1 METRVIVIVGP
12 TCSGKTD
19 LSIDLALKLNSE
31 IISADSRQVYKLLNI
46 GTAQPSQQHR
56 ESVKH
61 HLVDL
66 LNPDQEFNASRFSN
80 ESSKLIEA
88 IHKNNKIPIV
98 CGGSGLYVKSL
109 IDGIIDEVEVDKAYR
124 NELYDLRK
132 MYGNEYLY
140 NQLLKVDLESAG
152 KMLPQ
157 NWKRVVRALEVFH
170 VTGKTIGYFHSQRKQ
185 KSSFNF
191 IQFGL
196 EWERTALYKNIND
209 RVDRMIECGLI
220 EEVSYILRQGFKKE
234 INSLNTVGY
243 KEIISYLENNINLD
257 KAIELIKRNTRRFA
271 KRQITWFKADPRI
284 TWLKVNTHGDLSVHA
299 EKIFLSLKKLIV

>member
-31 IISADSRQVYKLLNI
+31 IISSDSRQVYKLLNI
-46 GTAQPSQQHR
+46 GTAKPSLQQI

-80 ESSKLIEA
+80 ESSKLIDS

-140 NQLLKVDLESAG
+140 NQLGKVDLESAG

-170 VTGKTIGYFHSQRKQ
+170 VTGKTIGYFHSQLKQ

-196 EWERTALYKNIND
+196 EWERTALYKNIYD

-243 KEIISYLENNINLD
+243 KEIISYLENKISLD
-257 KAIELIKRNTRRFA
+257 TAIELIKRNTRRFA
-271 KRQITWFKADPRI
+271 KRQITWFKADTRI
-284 TWLKVNTHGDLSVHA
+284 NWLKVNTHCDLSAHA
-299 EKIFLSLKKLIV
+299 EKIFLSLKNK

>member
-140 NQLLKVDLESAG
+140 NQLKKVDLESAG

-170 VTGKTIGYFHSQRKQ
+170 VTGKTIGYFHAKKKQ
-185 KSSFNF
+185 ESPYTF

-196 EWERTALYKNIND
+196 EWERAALYKNIND
-209 RVDRMIECGLI
+209 RVDKMIDCGLI
-220 EEVSYILRQGFKKE
+220 EEVSYILQQGFSKD

-243 KEIISYLENNINLD
+243 KEIISYLENKISLD
-257 KAIELIKRNTRRFA
+257 TAIELIKRNTRRFA
-271 KRQITWFKADPRI
+271 KRQITWFKADTRI
-284 TWLKVNTHGDLSVHA
+284 TWLKVNTHGDLSAHA
-299 EKIFLSLKKLIV
+299 EKIFLSLKN